1 VPPGCDLM
9 LIARAAAQHLPIPE
23 LARKFSDACAQI
35 PPPRQP
41 APPAA

>member
-1 VPPGCDLM
+1 M